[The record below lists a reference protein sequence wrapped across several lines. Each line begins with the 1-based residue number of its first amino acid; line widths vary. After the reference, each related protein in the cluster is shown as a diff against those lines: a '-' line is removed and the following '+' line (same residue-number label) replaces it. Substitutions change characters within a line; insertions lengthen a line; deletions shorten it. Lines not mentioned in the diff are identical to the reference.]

1 MGTERFTLR
10 KFPSEAR
17 HFFFIPTPGRVWG
30 FVGLIKRSAGRYLKK
45 KPSAKIAFLKTC
57 LPAGRRSPEK
67 FAWFAPRERGKN
79 FEGGEAEIRAGG
91 FRRFLLSFLGPHF
104 FPSL

>member
-1 MGTERFTLR
+1 LR

-79 FEGGEAEIRAGG
+79 FEGGESEIRAGD
-91 FRRFLLSFLGPHF
+91 FRRFS
-104 FPSL
+104 